1 MLAVYFGMA
10 LYFMSHFYFGT
21 QINGINVSLKSV
33 DNAKKQMISELKSYK
48 LNLKEIGGKNEQI
61 IGSEIDLG
69 YTPENAF
76 DNFKDNQNPFEWV
89 SALFSP
95 DSSSMTIG
103 ISYDENL
110 LKEKVNQLSC
120 FNSSNVIDPKNPSFK
135 YTDKGY
141 VIVDE
146 VNGNKVN
153 KDILY
158 EHITDALIKGQD
170 ELDLE
175 ASGCYIVPQYTSK
188 SQKVLDIRNLLDKY
202 ISSKVT
208 YTFDEANALLDG
220 SEISKWL
227 TVDENLN
234 VAIDEKKMK
243 SYLSVLSDS
252 YAETGKIT
260 NFTTSSGKTINIS
273 GGDYQWM
280 INTEK
285 EAQYL
290 SSAIKEGKS
299 ATRKPTYI
307 QNTTYVEIDLTRQHL
322 WFYKNGSLFVQ
333 GDIVSGNTSLNRGTP
348 TGVYSL
354 KYKKRNA
361 VLKGPG
367 YAAPVDYWMPF
378 VNGVGIHDATW
389 RHKFGGNIYKTDGSH
404 GCINCPYSL
413 AKKIFENIGAGTPVI
428 CYY

>member
-1 MLAVYFGMA
+1 MA

-21 QINGINVSLKSV
+21 QINSINVSLKSV

-95 DSSSMTIG
+95 GNSRMTIG

-234 VAIDEKKMK
+234 VTIDEEKMK

-290 SSAIKEGKS
+290 STAIKEGKS

-307 QNTTYVEIDLTRQHL
+307 QKTTYVEIDLTRQHL

-348 TGVYSL
+348 TGIYSL

-413 AKKIFENIGAGTPVI
+413 AKKIFENISAGTPVI

>member
-158 EHITDALIKGQD
+158 EHITNALIKGQD

-348 TGVYSL
+348 TGIYSL